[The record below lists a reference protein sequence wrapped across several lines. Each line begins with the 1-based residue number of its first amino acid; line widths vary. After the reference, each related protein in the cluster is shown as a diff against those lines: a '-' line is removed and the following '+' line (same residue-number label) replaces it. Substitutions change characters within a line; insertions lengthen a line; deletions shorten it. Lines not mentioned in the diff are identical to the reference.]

1 MRGLFIVFIRLNSF
15 YLSLYIGTFA
25 ILWWLLWFVLVKEC
39 PQEDRFIKRTELD
52 YISACLGTTS
62 NLHVLSLYIVFSFVT
77 CFHLIKFIQT
87 RVIPWK
93 AILTSLPVWACVAAH
108 FAENWG
114 FYTLL
119 TQLPTFLSG
128 KLSSFL

>member
-1 MRGLFIVFIRLNSF
+1 MNIVSIA
-15 YLSLYIGTFA
+15 GTFA
-25 ILWWLLWFVLVKEC
+25 VLWWILWFVLVKES

-52 YISACLGTTS
+52 YISNCLGLTADQ
-62 NLHVLSLYIVFSFVT
+62 HVCNTLLGKKTKFNQIFFFFFLQKLSV
-77 CFHLIKFIQT
+77 
-87 RVIPWK
+87 PWK
-93 AILTSLPVWACVAAH
+93 SILTSLPVWATVAAH

-128 KLSSFL
+128 INLVLTL